1 MSSLLLFNDKSR
13 VLQVDIVVVQL
24 QVVYGSVGNSIVVF
38 VIKQNGL
45 NVFVVLMVL
54 LSNMLY
60 YDIFYGGVILDEWFS
75 GYLCVFQE
83 CDVLC

>member
-54 LSNMLY
+54 LSNIVGMVKIFRLFCLIVGMVMLL
-60 YDIFYGGVILDEWFS
+60 FML
-75 GYLCVFQE
+75 L
-83 CDVLC
+83 